1 MQLSAADTAKKSLSI
16 SQEQQQSCKQEQL
29 IYLRY
34 IIMSSVLFGLAA
46 TIQFDVIMDKFKPEY
61 ILMPVLLA
69 LGFGMLF
76 GRIAILKERLAQQ
89 TRQFRAV
96 ADFAQEFTYFRSING
111 DYEYVSP
118 SCKSLTGYTQE
129 QFYAKAN
136 FMDKLIHPEDIDL
149 WRHHIHHVNE
159 ASDVKNIDLR
169 IIHKDGH
176 VIWINHVCG
185 PVVDESGNVIGMR
198 STNINI
204 SERKDFEEHIER
216 MAYYDALT
224 DLLNRHSLTREISN
238 LIEHYHQQEKNFALL
253 FLDLDRFK
261 HINDSLGHE
270 LGDRLLIVLADRM
283 KECCTDNA
291 LITRF
296 GGDEFVIVLPLID
309 KVQLAVDYARK
320 LLELIE
326 QPVHLDDKEFYVSGS
341 IGIVLYPYDGRDA
354 ETLIRHADATMFEAK
369 KDLHGNIRLY
379 SPDLM
384 DTAAAFISTENRI
397 RQGLKNH
404 EFIAHYQP
412 KVDLVNGNIVS
423 VEALARWQT
432 HDRGLLMPGE
442 FISIAEETGLIG
454 KLGQE
459 MLVLSCEQ
467 LLQWQQQGYPISVA
481 VNLSGVQLAAPE
493 FIKTVKAIISNSRCD
508 PTGLELEITEQV
520 FLNDFDAAI
529 EKLQQLKELGV
540 SIAVDDFGTGYSSLS
555 YLKRLPIDTLK
566 VDRSFT
572 HDICYDKRD
581 VSILR
586 AIVLL
591 CQELK
596 LNTVIEGIETEEQH
610 ALVKA
615 LGCDVAQ
622 GYLFHKPKSVEE
634 LNLLLQRELGR
645 SQAQA

>member
-1 MQLSAADTAKKSLSI
+1 MQFFITTTAKQSLSI
-16 SQEQQQSCKQEQL
+16 AREQQQSCKQERL

-34 IIMSSVLFGLAA
+34 IIMSSVLFGVAA
-46 TIQFDVIMDKFKPEY
+46 IIQFDVIMQSFKPQY
-61 ILMPVLLA
+61 ILMPILLA
-69 LGFGMLF
+69 LGFGVLF

-96 ADFAQEFTYFRSING
+96 ADFAQEFTYFRSIEG
-111 DYEYVSP
+111 EYEYVSP
-118 SCKSLTGYTQE
+118 SCESLTGYTQE
-129 QFYAKAN
+129 QFYAKSN
-136 FMDKLIHPEDIDL
+136 FMDELIYPEDRDL
-149 WRHHIHHVNE
+149 WCHHIQHVNT
-159 ASDVKNIDLR
+159 AGDVERMDLR
-169 IIHKDGH
+169 IMHKNGQ

-185 PVVDESGNVIGMR
+185 PVVDGNGNVIGMR
-198 STNINI
+198 ATNINI
-204 SERKDFEEHIER
+204 SERKVFEDHIER
-216 MAYYDALT
+216 MAYFDPLT
-224 DLLNRHSLTREISN
+224 DLPNRHSLTREISE
-238 LIEHYHQQEKNFALL
+238 LIDRYQQQEKNFALL

-270 LGDRLLIVLADRM
+270 LGDRLLIVLAERM
-283 KECCTDNA
+283 KECCMDNE

-296 GGDEFVIVLPLID
+296 GGDEFVIVLPQID

-326 QPVHLDDKEFYVSGS
+326 QPVQLDDKEFYVSGS

-369 KDLHGNIRLY
+369 KDLHDNIRLY
-379 SPDLM
+379 SPDLI
-384 DTAAAFISTENRI
+384 DTAATFISTENRI
-397 RQGLKNH
+397 RQGLKNR
-404 EFIAHYQP
+404 EFIAYYQP
-412 KVDLVNGNIVS
+412 KVDLLTGNIVS

-432 HDRGLLMPGE
+432 HDRGLLMPNE
-442 FISIAEETGLIG
+442 FIAIAEETGLIE

-459 MLVLSCEQ
+459 MLAQSCEQ
-467 LLQWQQQGYPISVA
+467 LSQWQQQGYMISVA

-493 FIKTVKAIISNSRCD
+493 FINTVSTIISNSHCD

-520 FLNDFDAAI
+520 FLDDFDAAI
-529 EKLQQLKELGV
+529 EKLRQLKELGI

-566 VDRSFT
+566 IDRSFT

-591 CQELK
+591 CQELN
-596 LNTVIEGIETEEQH
+596 LNTVIEGIETQQQYE
-610 ALVKA
+610 LVKS
-615 LGCDVAQ
+615 LGCHVAQ
-622 GYLFHKPKSVEE
+622 GYLFHKPRSVEE
-634 LNLLLQRELGR
+634 LNLLLQHELGR
-645 SQAQA
+645 SQALA

>member
-1 MQLSAADTAKKSLSI
+1 MQFSSADTTKPSPLI
-16 SQEQQQSCKQEQL
+16 PQEQRQSCKQERL
-29 IYLRY
+29 TYLRY
-34 IIMSSVLFGLAA
+34 IIISSVLFCLAA
-46 TIQFDVIMDKFKPEY
+46 TIQFDVIMEKFEPQY

-69 LGFGMLF
+69 LGFGILF
-76 GRIAILKERLAQQ
+76 GRIAILKDRLSQQ

-111 DYEYVSP
+111 DYEYISP
-118 SCKSLTGYTQE
+118 SCENLTGYTQK
-129 QFYAKAN
+129 QFYATAN
-136 FMDKLIHPEDIDL
+136 FMDNLIHPEDRDL
-149 WRHHIHHVNE
+149 WRQHIRHVNKTNNIE
-159 ASDVKNIDLR
+159 NIDLR
-169 IIHKDGH
+169 IIHLAGH

-185 PVVDESGNVIGMR
+185 PVLDEDGNVIGMR
-198 STNINI
+198 STNIDI
-204 SERKDFEEHIER
+204 SERKEFEDHIER
-216 MAYYDALT
+216 MAYFDALT
-224 DLLNRHSLTREISN
+224 NLPNRHSLTREIST
-238 LIEHYHQQEKNFALL
+238 LIERSQQGENNFALL

-270 LGDRLLIVLADRM
+270 VGDRLLIVLADRM
-283 KECCTDNA
+283 KKCCTNNA

-309 KVQLAVDYARK
+309 KGQFAVDYAHK

-326 QPVHLDDKEFYVSGS
+326 QPVHLDGKEFYVSGS
-341 IGIVLYPYDGRDA
+341 IGIVLYPYDGKDA

-369 KDLHGNIRLY
+369 KDLHGNIRFY

-384 DTAAAFISTENRI
+384 NTAKDFISTEHRI

-412 KVDLVNGNIVS
+412 KVDMVTGEIVS
-423 VEALARWQT
+423 MEALARWQT
-432 HDRGLLMPGE
+432 HDRGLIMPGE
-442 FISIAEETGLIG
+442 FISIAEETGLIE

-459 MLVLSCEQ
+459 MLALSCEQ
-467 LLQWQQQGYPISVA
+467 LSQWQQQGYPISVA

-493 FIKTVKAIISNSRCD
+493 FIKTVKTIISNSRCD
-508 PTGLELEITEQV
+508 PAGLELEITEQV

-529 EKLQQLKELGV
+529 EKLQQLKDLGV

-591 CQELK
+591 CQELN
-596 LNTVIEGIETEEQH
+596 LNTVIEGIETKEQFD
-610 ALVKA
+610 LVKA
-615 LGCDVAQ
+615 LGCHVAQ

-634 LNLLLQRELGR
+634 LNLLLQRELGQ